1 MSRTSETDMAKSH
14 RTFTCTVKLCQDAFA
29 GKKVAKY
36 KKLLED
42 LQDSFFKLDGD
53 FALYKKYTLK
63 QQSLTEDAFN
73 HVTAADG
80 ESTPRWNKRLVFL
93 HDPHDQDFP
102 CMTARFHMT
111 WVVDFTLPPN
121 SMSAFSTSKL
131 SHDRISKYFLHD
143 PHDQILLTN

>member
-1 MSRTSETDMAKSH
+1 MKAWIFTKLARACGVPVGRRSGGRLAMTLVATINVIIFFFLFFLFFSSPSSTFLIEGVLGSKNLFSESW
-14 RTFTCTVKLCQDAFA
+14 R
-29 GKKVAKY
+29 
-36 KKLLED
+36 ER
-42 LQDSFFKLDGD
+42 
-53 FALYKKYTLK
+53 LK
-63 QQSLTEDAFN
+63 IK
-73 HVTAADG
+73 
-80 ESTPRWNKRLVFL
+80 WNKRLVFL